1 MARLRLSTPT
11 LIVVPTFNE
20 ADNVTRLIAEIRRV
34 LPDVDVLIVDDA
46 SPDATAA
53 RVAELRRG
61 DHRLHLRER
70 PRKLGL
76 GSAYRDG
83 FAWGLARGYERFFEM
98 DADFS
103 HDPRYLPAFLEQ
115 LERGADLVVGSR
127 NVAGGRVEGW
137 GVLRRAL
144 SRGGSLYSRA
154 VLGGGVSDM
163 TTGYKAYTRRA
174 LERIDVS
181 ALRSS
186 GYAFQVETTALALRR
201 GLKVVE
207 LPIVFVDRRVGASK
221 MSWREVVEAAWG
233 VWRMRGG

>member
-1 MARLRLSTPT
+1 MTPT

-20 ADNVTRLIAEIRRV
+20 ADNVARLVAEIRSV
-34 LPDVDVLIVDDA
+34 LPLVDVLFVDDA

-53 RVAELRRG
+53 LVRELQRR
-61 DHRLHLRER
+61 DSRLHLLER

-83 FAWGLARGYERFFEM
+83 FAWGFAQSYQRFFEM
-98 DADFS
+98 DADLS
-103 HDPRYLPAFLEQ
+103 HDPRYLPEFLRA
-115 LERGADLVVGSR
+115 LDRGADVVVGSR

-144 SRGGSLYSRA
+144 SRGGSLYSR
-154 VLGGGVSDM
+154 VILGRDVQDM

-174 LERIDVS
+174 LELIDVA

-186 GYAFQVETTALALRR
+186 GYAFQVETTELALRR
-201 GLKVVE
+201 GLEVVE
-207 LPIVFVDRRVGASK
+207 LPIVFVDRRAGASK
-221 MSWREVVEAAWG
+221 MTWREITEAAWG
-233 VWRMRGG
+233 VWSLRAR